1 MTNKKIYFGIIGM
14 AGAVIMATLLIYS
27 TENIGKNENKENLV
41 QSKLNSSSLKLIQTI
56 QLPNVSGRIDHMDI
70 DLDGKRLFVSELGN
84 NSVDVIDLT
93 TEKHIK
99 SITGLHEPQGIVFV
113 PNTNKIFVANGQDG
127 TVQIFDAST
136 YSLVNTISLTGDADN
151 IHYDQYQK
159 LVYVGFGNGGLA
171 IIDPTKLELLDIIKL
186 DGHPESFQISD
197 KLQPGIF
204 VNVPE
209 DNSIAIIDAQKRTIS
224 TKWQNSE
231 AGGNYPMALDDGNHR
246 LFIVYRSPSQ
256 LQVINTD
263 TGKPVAKLD
272 IVKDADD
279 IFFDNKTGQIYITGG
294 EGYLDV
300 ISQKDANNYQEI
312 AKTPTGDG
320 GRTSLFVP
328 QLDRLYIAVPDYSG
342 SDAKLLVFE
351 THKIQ

>member
-1 MTNKKIYFGIIGM
+1 MIGKKIYFGLAGVAVATIIV
-14 AGAVIMATLLIYS
+14 AFLTYS
-27 TENIGKNENKENLV
+27 TENMEKNENEENAI
-41 QSKLNSSSLKLIQTI
+41 QSSINSSSLKPIQTI

-70 DLDGKRLFVSELGN
+70 DLDGKRLFISELGN

-93 TEKHIK
+93 IGKQIK
-99 SITGLHEPQGIVFV
+99 SITGLHEPQGVVFV
-113 PNTNKIFVANGQDG
+113 PDANKIFVANGQDG
-127 TVQIFDAST
+127 AVQIFDSST
-136 YSLVNTISLTGDADN
+136 YSLLKTISLAGDADN
-151 IHYDQYQK
+151 IHYDSYQK
-159 LVYVGFGNGGLA
+159 LVYVGYGNGGLA
-171 IIDPTKLELLDIIKL
+171 LIDPAKLELLGTIKL

-197 KLQPGIF
+197 ELQPGVF

-209 DNSIAIIDAQKRTIS
+209 DNSIAVIDAQKRTLS
-224 TKWQNSE
+224 TKWQNNE
-231 AGGNYPMALDDGNHR
+231 ASGNYPMALDEDSHR
-246 LFIVYRSPSQ
+246 LFTVYRSPSQ

-279 IFFDNKTGQIYITGG
+279 IFFDDKTRQIYITGG

-300 ISQKDANNYQEI
+300 ISQKDADNYQEI
-312 AKTPTGDG
+312 AKIPTGDG

-328 QLDRLYIAVPDYSG
+328 QLDKLFIAVPDYLG
-342 SDAKLLVFE
+342 SNAKLLVFE